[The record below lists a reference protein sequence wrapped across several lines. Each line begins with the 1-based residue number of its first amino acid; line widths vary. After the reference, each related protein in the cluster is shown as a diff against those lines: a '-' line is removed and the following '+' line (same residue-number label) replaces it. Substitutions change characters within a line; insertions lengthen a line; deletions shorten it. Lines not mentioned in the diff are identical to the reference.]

1 MVETFRSTR
10 DVILRTEAWDQ
21 ATTFYGSVLGLP
33 VSYRSDHLVGFE
45 TGSFCLY
52 VERGEGHGPVF
63 EFLVDDVRAARARL
77 VRRVARLWKK
87 MRPCPVAISATP
99 TASSSICAPAEV
111 AFASGG
117 AGGAGYAGVIGS
129 HRWGYDRAVRG
140 AQAWRSRTGCAPT

>member
-63 EFLVDDVRAARARL
+63 EFLVDDVRAASARL
-77 VRRVARLWKK
+77 V
-87 MRPCPVAISATP
+87 
-99 TASSSICAPAEV
+99 
-111 AFASGG
+111 ASGCTVVEEDASVPRCYIRDPYG
-117 AGGAGYAGVIGS
+117 FVFNL
-129 HRWGYDRAVRG
+129 RAR
-140 AQAWRSRTGCAPT
+140 